1 LYPNPITESFQIN
14 GMGGMGTMTL
24 SDLNGR
30 TLLLKQLTGNE
41 IISVSMLPKG
51 IYVTKLIT
59 IEGTIIRKVV
69 KE

>member
-1 LYPNPITESFQIN
+1 MYPNPITESFQIN

>member
-1 LYPNPITESFQIN
+1 
-14 GMGGMGTMTL
+14 MGTMTL